1 MCKSEKMMRNSS
13 LPSTMILHL
22 FKASLL
28 FVALL
33 SIIYVNFSVLVV
45 VSSLLFPSI
54 VFTHKK
60 MRLLQTTKK
69 LSENEILTRK
79 DLQTSGER
87 IVEDTFEIGAT
98 FCDSLGSSISE
109 DLEEDY
115 LIEIALQPERNKH
128 KLEEEGTEDFI
139 SDLNEFC
146 GEDNLIEIDI
156 SMGSIRQSV
165 PVC

>member
-1 MCKSEKMMRNSS
+1 MCKPEKMMRHSS
-13 LPSTMILHL
+13 LASTMILHL
-22 FKASLL
+22 FKVSLL

-33 SIIYVNFSVLVV
+33 SIIYVHISVLVV
-45 VSSLLFPSI
+45 VSSLLFSNI
-54 VFTHKK
+54 VFAYKK
-60 MRLLQTTKK
+60 MRLLQTRKK
-69 LSENEILTRK
+69 LSENEILNHK
-79 DLQTSGER
+79 DLQTCDER
-87 IVEDTFEIGAT
+87 IVEDMFEIGAT
-98 FCDSLGSSISE
+98 FCDSLESSISE

-115 LIEIALQPERNKH
+115 LIEIALQPERKKH

-156 SMGSIRQSV
+156 SMGSIRQPV

>member
-1 MCKSEKMMRNSS
+1 MCKPEKMMRNSS
-13 LPSTMILHL
+13 FTSTMILHL
-22 FKASLL
+22 FKVSLL

-33 SIIYVNFSVLVV
+33 SIIYVHFSVLVV
-45 VSSLLFPSI
+45 VSSLLFPNI
-54 VFTHKK
+54 VFMYKK
-60 MRLLQTTKK
+60 MRLLQTKK
-69 LSENEILTRK
+69 LSENAILKRK
-79 DLQTSGER
+79 DLQTYDER
-87 IVEDTFEIGAT
+87 IVEDTFEIGAI
-98 FCDSLGSSISE
+98 FCDNLESSISE

-115 LIEIALQPERNKH
+115 LIEIALQPERKKH
-128 KLEEEGTEDFI
+128 KFEEEGTEDFV